1 MTIVDELRIL
11 RRLNFLQLTVI
22 LLVGLMLWWI
32 VSETIESG
40 AESLLIS
47 LLDPDDETTYYW
59 VIRSIVNESHSQC
72 FGRVCWIV
80 GRLRNLLFVQ
90 EETIGYRCEGR
101 FFVCV
106 ETLLMDSYL

>member
-11 RRLNFLQLTVI
+11 GRLNFLQLTVI

-59 VIRSIVNESHSQC
+59 VIRSIVSS
-72 FGRVCWIV
+72 IV
-80 GRLRNLLFVQ
+80 NPIASVLGVFAGLWAGYGTFCLYKKKLLA
-90 EETIGYRCEGR
+90 TDAKD
-101 FFVCV
+101 
-106 ETLLMDSYL
+106 DSLSASKRY